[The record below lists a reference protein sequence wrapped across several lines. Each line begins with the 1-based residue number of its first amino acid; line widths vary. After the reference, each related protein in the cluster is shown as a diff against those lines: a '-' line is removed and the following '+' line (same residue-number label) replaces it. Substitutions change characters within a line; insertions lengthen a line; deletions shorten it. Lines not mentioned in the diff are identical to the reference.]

1 MGDDWKAQV
10 DQSHKDWKSS
20 ELHGEM
26 KNYFNTVQKSSYGE
40 QFKKESKPLHTNLSE
55 LHDEMTKCDQSHK
68 HRVISEKKEDNTVEF
83 LGKTIHVGEAD
94 EEEVNQYCQ
103 QTMFDSFWKTM
114 NKLCDEAYLELKT
127 AGDVMKKLFK
137 KLIDFFAAGM
147 QSCVLA
153 IGHTIAQIVAWTHPL
168 PDYEVK

>member
-26 KNYFNTVQKSSYGE
+26 KNYFNTVQKSNYGE
-40 QFKKESKPLHTNLSE
+40 PLKRESKPLHANLTE
-55 LHDEMTKCDQSHK
+55 LKDKMTCDH
-68 HRVISEKKEDNTVEF
+68 HGRVISEKKEDNTVEF
-83 LGKTIHVGEAD
+83 LGKTINVGEAD